1 MIKGVFYKNTP
12 FVRISVGWRQ
22 IMQSPFFVLDTGFTG
37 YLQITSK
44 MAAELRLEPAQVIPV
59 KVASGQIVKVP
70 TAFAFAN
77 MESEKKYMEVL
88 ISDSLPLAGI
98 SLLSRFG
105 YKAIV
110 DCKYKT
116 VELERVS

>member
-1 MIKGVFYKNTP
+1 
-12 FVRISVGWRQ
+12 
-22 IMQSPFFVLDTGFTG
+22 MQSPFFVLDTGFTG

-77 MESEKKYMEVL
+77 MEGEKKYMEVL